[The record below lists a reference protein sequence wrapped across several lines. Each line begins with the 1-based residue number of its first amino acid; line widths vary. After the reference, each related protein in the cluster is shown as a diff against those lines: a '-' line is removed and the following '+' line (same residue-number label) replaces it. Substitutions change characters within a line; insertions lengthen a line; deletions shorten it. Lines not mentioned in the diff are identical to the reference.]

1 MRYVERFGTRCF
13 HQGCTGRGWA
23 EELFFGEGWGKA
35 ATKILGAGQGNS
47 QTRGIFGAGAAVL
60 KYFGQGK

>member
-1 MRYVERFGTRCF
+1 MHGAASFFLRGGAEEKKFGV
-13 HQGCTGRGWA
+13 GRGRA
-23 EELFFGEGWGKA
+23 GS
-35 ATKILGAGQGNS
+35 KILGAGRGNS